1 MGSRQSG
8 TQTVTQTNEP
18 PQFLQ
23 PFLQAGAQGAF
34 NLFQQ
39 GGPEQFPGQTVVP
52 FSPQT
57 QEGLNLLTTRAR
69 EGSPVVGAA
78 QGAILDIL
86 GGQDPTT
93 NALFQRAAR
102 QTRSQLESEFAGA
115 GRDLEARLPART
127 EQLNDLATTFFGQE
141 RGRQLQAAALAPT
154 LAQQDFADISQLLNV
169 GQITEN
175 QARALIQDRVGRFQ
189 FEQQRP
195 ESALDSFLQRIG
207 LSTSLFGNTATQ
219 QTPLFTNPIGGG
231 LGGAATGAALGSVIP
246 GLGTGVGAGVGGLLG
261 LLGAI

>member
-8 TQTVTQTNEP
+8 QQTVTQTNEP
-18 PQFLQ
+18 PAFLL
-23 PFLQAGAQGAF
+23 PFLQQGAQGAA

-39 GGPEQFPGQTVVP
+39 GGPQQFPGNTVVP

-57 QEGLNLLTTRAR
+57 NQGLNLLQQRAV
-69 EGSPVVGAA
+69 EGSPVVDAA
-78 QGAILDIL
+78 QSTITDIL
-86 GGQDPTT
+86 GGNDPRT

-102 QTRSQLESEFAGA
+102 QSRGQLETEFAGA

-127 EQLNDLATTFFGQE
+127 EQLNDLATTFFGAE

-154 LAQQDFADISQLLNV
+154 LANQDFSDIQALLNV
-169 GQITEN
+169 GQITED
-175 QARALIQDRVGRFQ
+175 QARQLIGDQVNRFN

-195 ESALDSFLQRIG
+195 EQALNDFLARISG
-207 LSTSLFGNTATQ
+207 GQFGNQSTQ
-219 QTPLFTNPIGGG
+219 NTPLFSNPASGA
-231 LGGAATGAALGSVIP
+231 LGGAATGAALGSIIP
-246 GLGTGVGAGVGGLLG
+246 GLGTGIGAGAGGLLG